1 MNLENELREALRREP
16 APADFA
22 ANVLARAAVK
32 RRRPALAVAMAAGLV
47 AAALIPPAVSDYHRR
62 QQARALEARRE
73 LLVALSIT
81 RTKLLQTQA
90 RIERAAL
97 RSTQGHTQ

>member
-1 MNLENELREALRREP
+1 MNLEDELRQALRREP

-22 ANVLARAAVK
+22 ANVRARVPVK
-32 RRRPALAVAMAAGLV
+32 KRRPALAFAVAAGL
-47 AAALIPPAVSDYHRR
+47 ALTALIPPAVSEYHRR
-62 QQARALEARRE
+62 RQARAFEARRE
-73 LLVALSIT
+73 LLIALSIT
-81 RTKLLQTQA
+81 RTKLLQTQT